1 MNLFKKYL
9 LIAMGINGLFKL
21 INTYNVT
28 VTRSFNKETDM
39 LIVEKFTIILVHLLI
54 GPILMPF
61 TLYNNLVLMELYVKN
76 KDINDYHLFYDE
88 YNKNNKLIDHFIK
101 IY

>member
-54 GPILMPF
+54 GPILMPIITSSIF
-61 TLYNNLVLMELYVKN
+61 QLYFGLSY
-76 KDINDYHLFYDE
+76 
-88 YNKNNKLIDHFIK
+88 
-101 IY
+101 